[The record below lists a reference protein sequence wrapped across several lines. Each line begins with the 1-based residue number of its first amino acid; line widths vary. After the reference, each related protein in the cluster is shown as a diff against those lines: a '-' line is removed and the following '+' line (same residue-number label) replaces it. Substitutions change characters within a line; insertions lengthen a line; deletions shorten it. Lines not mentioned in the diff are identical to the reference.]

1 MVLKNKINIIYV
13 MQFKFTDTIQILDN
27 FLLDKILIDQLKK
40 ESDIVNTIQGQD
52 NFNLTPSQQLF
63 LLYAKKTVVNYC
75 YQNNID
81 FNNLE
86 MSNFQKGNL
95 HKYEQTKVSNH
106 LYEPHNDM
114 VEGSFITAIYYIDS
128 DYNEEIWTGGE
139 LTVYKN
145 LTFAE
150 YPNNAV
156 NILPKQNRL
165 IIFPGFL
172 THRVKPYF
180 GEKPRTSLVLGWKV
194 KDQPRNNTNT
204 I

>member
-1 MVLKNKINIIYV
+1 

-52 NFNLTPSQQLF
+52 NFNLTSSQQLF
-63 LLYAKKTVVNYC
+63 LLSAKKIVVNYC

-114 VEGSFITAIYYIDS
+114 VEGSFVTAIYYIDS
-128 DYNEEIWTGGE
+128 DYNEETD
-139 LTVYKN
+139 L
-145 LTFAE
+145 
-150 YPNNAV
+150 
-156 NILPKQNRL
+156 
-165 IIFPGFL
+165 
-172 THRVKPYF
+172 
-180 GEKPRTSLVLGWKV
+180 
-194 KDQPRNNTNT
+194 
-204 I
+204 

>member
-1 MVLKNKINIIYV
+1 
-13 MQFKFTDTIQILDN
+13 MQIKFTDTIEILDN
-27 FLLDKILIDQLKK
+27 FLIDNNLINQLKK
-40 ESDIVNTIQGQD
+40 ESDIVSTIQGQD
-52 NFNLTPSQQLF
+52 NFNLTSSQQLF
-63 LLYAKKTVVNYC
+63 LLYAKKIVVNYC

-128 DYNEEIWTGGE
+128 DYNDEVWTGGE
-139 LTVYKN
+139 LTIYKN

-150 YPNNAV
+150 YPNNSV

-180 GEKPRTSLVLGWKV
+180 GQKPRTSLVLGWKV
-194 KDQPRNNTNT
+194 KNQPQDKP
-204 I
+204 ILI

>member
-1 MVLKNKINIIYV
+1 
-13 MQFKFTDTIQILDN
+13 MQVKFIDTIEILDN
-27 FLLDKILIDQLKK
+27 FLIDNNLINQLKK

-63 LLYAKKTVVNYC
+63 LLYTKKTVVNYC
-75 YQNNID
+75 
-81 FNNLE
+81 
-86 MSNFQKGNL
+86 
-95 HKYEQTKVSNH
+95 
-106 LYEPHNDM
+106 
-114 VEGSFITAIYYIDS
+114 
-128 DYNEEIWTGGE
+128 
-139 LTVYKN
+139 YKN

-194 KDQPRNNTNT
+194 KDQPRNNPNT